1 PATAAALPAAAGR
14 WSLVRPAAPDAGPGD
29 DGEARTAKVTAQT
42 VALLERHGVLVRG
55 AAGLEELPGGF
66 GAAYQVL
73 RRLEESGQVRRGYL
87 VEGLGAAQFALPE
100 VVDRLR
106 GDAADLTARRER
118 AAAGT
123 AQPRVVL
130 LAATDP
136 ANPYGAAL
144 GWPPT
149 TAGEGH
155 RPGRKAG
162 AAVVLADGTLT
173 LYVERGGRTLLSF
186 TSDPMLLGPAAGGL
200 AEMARTGA
208 LGPLTLGRVDGVA
221 ALETSGPLRQALDA
235 AGFGPTPRG
244 LRLRTAHQSHG

>member
-1 PATAAALPAAAGR
+1 SRAALAGARPASAVNLPAAAGR
-14 WSLVRPAAPDAGPGD
+14 WSLVRPERAAAEEDVD
-29 DGEARTAKVTAQT
+29 ARTARVTALT

-55 AAGLEELPGGF
+55 AAGLEDLPGGF

-73 RRLEESGQVRRGYL
+73 RRLEEAGQVRRGYL

-106 GDAADLTARRER
+106 GDAAELTARRER
-118 AAAGT
+118 AAAGD
-123 AQPRVVL
+123 AAPRVAL

-162 AAVVLADGTLT
+162 AAVVLVDGALV
-173 LYVERGGRTLLSF
+173 LYVEKGGRTLLSF
-186 TSDPMLLGPAAGGL
+186 ADDPVALDAAAAALGQVAA
-200 AEMARTGA
+200 TGA
-208 LGPLTLGRVDGVA
+208 LGALTLQRVDGGA
-221 ALETSGPLRQALDA
+221 ALEAAGPLRRALDA
-235 AGFGPTPRG
+235 AGF
-244 LRLRTAHQSHG
+244 